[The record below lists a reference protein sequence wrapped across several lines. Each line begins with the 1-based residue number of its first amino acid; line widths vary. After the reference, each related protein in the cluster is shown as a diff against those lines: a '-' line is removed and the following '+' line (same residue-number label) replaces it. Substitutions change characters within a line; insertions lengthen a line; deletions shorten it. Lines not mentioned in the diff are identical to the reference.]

1 MAQQQQQHSD
11 ASQAHG
17 GGFSPFVAVAF
28 TVNYVMGTGFLTLP
42 SAFFEA
48 GVVLSLITLVFCSI
62 ISDVSKDYVLS
73 AMARAE
79 AIKSK
84 ERNKKDVE
92 ASLLQDADVEVD
104 AGGAGDGGEDVPL
117 MVKSRKFEIVEL
129 CTMFLGPKGGSAYAA
144 TFAFYMYGCL
154 WAYTSVFGNACA
166 STIPLGTSD
175 DYLVYVAVFGAIT
188 VPLTCME
195 VSANAVLCHR
205 GIAANTNHSLENKS
219 PSRSRSHCAASS
231 SSC

>member
-1 MAQQQQQHSD
+1 MTAQRQTAADPH
-11 ASQAHG
+11 AH
-17 GGFSPFVAVAF
+17 GGFSPLVSVAF

-42 SAFFEA
+42 SAFYEA
-48 GVVLSLITLVFCSI
+48 GVVLSLITLVFCAI

-84 ERNKKDVE
+84 ATDKKDVE
-92 ASLLQDADVEVD
+92 TALLQEADVEVD
-104 AGGAGDGGEDVPL
+104 AGGLRAGSDDDGSPL

-154 WAYTSVFGNACA
+154 WDYTSVFGNACA

-175 DYLVYVAVFGAIT
+175 DYLIYVGEIYILGF
-188 VPLTCME
+188 
-195 VSANAVLCHR
+195 
-205 GIAANTNHSLENKS
+205 
-219 PSRSRSHCAASS
+219 
-231 SSC
+231 SCWSCVNLLL